1 MMMVLTSMLI
11 INMIM
16 HLVPNEVSDVVDVIF
31 DHGRPLKTETPGD
44 NVDIL
49 CKMRVKFQSNQTS
62 ELPSVSKIVNIC
74 P

>member
-1 MMMVLTSMLI
+1 MMMVLTSMLM

-31 DHGRPLKTETPGD
+31 DHGRPLKTQTPGD

-49 CKMRVKFQSNQTS
+49 CIIRVKFQCN
-62 ELPSVSKIVNIC
+62 
-74 P
+74 